1 MRSFGKL
8 RGLSGELENFD
19 DWSWILGD
27 GCAALIDAMCPRL
40 FGVALL
46 TACEMTAFERVIG
59 DLIAAADMT
68 KHVNACDFAS
78 LDSLL
83 DFDLCFV

>member
-1 MRSFGKL
+1 M
-8 RGLSGELENFD
+8 NFD
-19 DWSWILGD
+19 DWSWILVVLE
-27 GCAALIDAMCPRL
+27 ATKDAIVEGL

-46 TACEMTAFERVIG
+46 TACEMTAFEHEIG
-59 DLIAAADMT
+59 DLIAADMT

-78 LDSLL
+78 LDSLF

>member
-8 RGLSGELENFD
+8 RGRGELEDFD
-19 DWSWILGD
+19 DWSWILVD
-27 GCAALIDAMCPRL
+27 GGAALIDAMCPGL

-46 TACEMTAFERVIG
+46 TAIEMTAFERVIG
-59 DLIAAADMT
+59 DLIAADRT